1 MLNRKIGVAF
11 SLGVVLLLAST
22 FSVSAVDYNLGVET
36 GHYVTYGNFTGV
48 GEIFQSFNNTEWL
61 KIEIVEV
68 TGKEATL
75 LTTGRLKN
83 GNAIPGSGN
92 TSIWNVETGTQDDI
106 PAVFGP
112 IIASNLNVGDA
123 VPPPD
128 TFAVNKAEDRFY
140 MGDLRSV
147 NTVSSSVTTPDFTT
161 TTTFIYD
168 KISGILVEAESETT
182 ETQSSATTSMYSYSI
197 AETNIFGTPTHPTQ
211 PQDIGM
217 PVEYLPIVVV
227 VVAIVVFVAVM
238 VFRKRMK

>member
-1 MLNRKIGVAF
+1 MLNRKTRLAF
-11 SLGVVLLLAST
+11 SLGVVLFLAST
-22 FSVSAVDYNLGVET
+22 FSVSAVDYNLGVEA
-36 GHYVTYGNFTGV
+36 GHYVTYGNFVGV
-48 GEIFQSFNNTEWL
+48 GEIFQSFNDTDWL

-83 GNAIPGSGN
+83 GNAIPGSEN
-92 TSIWNVETGTQDDI
+92 MTIWNVETGTQDDI

-128 TFAVNKAEDRFY
+128 TFAVNKTEDRFY

-147 NTVSSSVTTPDFTT
+147 NIVSSGVTAPGFATMTT
-161 TTTFIYD
+161 YVYD
-168 KISGILVEAESETT
+168 RISGILLETEKEIT
-182 ETQSSATTSMYSYSI
+182 ETQPSPTTSRYSYSI
-197 AETNIFGTPTHPTQ
+197 IETNIFGTATHPTQ
-211 PQDIGM
+211 PQDTGI
-217 PVEYLPIVVV
+217 PAEYLPV
-227 VVAIVVFVAVM
+227 VVAVVAVVVFITVL